1 MTHDEQMFWNMQLQ
15 SEFVKYLI
23 EHPEFDAQI
32 PDGAHI
38 VFMPDSDPELREE
51 NTRLIEQVRRE
62 GNKVVIVRVKGLMPD
77 RSRLIEPTIEPI
89 PA

>member
-1 MTHDEQMFWNMQLQ
+1 MTRDEQMFWNMQLQ

-23 EHPEFDAQI
+23 EHPEFDTQI

-38 VFMPDSDPELREE
+38 VFMPDNDPELREE

>member
-1 MTHDEQMFWNMQLQ
+1 MTRDEQMFWNMQLQ

-38 VFMPDSDPELREE
+38 VFMPDNDPELREE
-51 NTRLIEQVRRE
+51 NTKLIEQVRRE